1 MRTVARLLIVTALG
15 TSLLAQTRFRTGT
28 AAVRVDVLVT
38 NRNQP
43 VSGLTADAFELRD
56 NGVLQRITDV
66 SREALPLN
74 LICVLDLSGS
84 VEGAPL
90 AHLRDAML
98 AVINALGERDRA
110 ALVTFTERLRLH
122 TPLTSDRQRL
132 RELVAGVKAGG
143 ATSVIDAAFAGLAL
157 READNGRTLMLLFS
171 DGRDTASWF
180 PARAVLDAARRTDVV
195 VYPVTLEARVAGP
208 IVNRS
213 VALPSVANR
222 LRSDELG
229 WIRAGEQLLEAFADE
244 TGGRVV
250 HADDERRLR
259 STFIDVLAEFRQRY
273 VLSYTPAGVSDESW
287 HTIDVRLKG
296 RSGQVKARR
305 GYLAAPVSSDAAS
318 KAPRR

>member
-15 TSLLAQTRFRTGT
+15 TSLLAQPRFRAGT

-38 NRNQP
+38 HRNQP
-43 VSGLTADAFELRD
+43 VTGLTAGDFDLRD

-74 LICVLDLSGS
+74 LICVLDVSGS

-90 AHLRDAML
+90 AHLKDGML
-98 AVINALGERDRA
+98 AVVDALGDRDRA
-110 ALVTFTERLRLH
+110 ALVTFTERLQLH
-122 TPLTSDRQRL
+122 TSLTSDRQRL
-132 RELVAGVKAGG
+132 RELVAGVHARG
-143 ATSVIDAAFAGLAL
+143 ATAVIDAAFAGLAL
-157 READNGRTLMLLFS
+157 READDGRTLMLLFS

-180 PARAVLDAARRTDVV
+180 SARAVLDAARRTDVV
-195 VYPVTLEARVAGP
+195 VYPVTLEIRLAGP
-208 IVNRS
+208 AVKFIG
-213 VALPSVANR
+213 
-222 LRSDELG
+222 SDELG
-229 WIRAGEQLLEAFADE
+229 WIRGGERLLEAFADE

-250 HADDERRLR
+250 HADNERGLR
-259 STFIDVLAEFRQRY
+259 STFTGVLAEFRQRY

-305 GYLAAPVSSDAAS
+305 GYFAAPISPGAAS
-318 KAPRR
+318 KAPWR